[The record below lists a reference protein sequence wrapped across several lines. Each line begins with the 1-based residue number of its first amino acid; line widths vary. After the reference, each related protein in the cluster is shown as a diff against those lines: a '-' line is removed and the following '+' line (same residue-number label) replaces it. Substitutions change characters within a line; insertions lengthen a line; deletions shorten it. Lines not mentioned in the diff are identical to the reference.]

1 MFKLGTF
8 RERDGRSFVAFV
20 IGDKA
25 VEITAC
31 HKLFTASHFV
41 KAGTLASTES
51 LSGLLDDWQRSFLV
65 LQAMVE
71 FVQSESL
78 EGARLKGSV
87 FSLASLRTLPP
98 IARPP
103 KILHSAANYPE
114 HVKEMSGY
122 TQSQGSVEKSKV
134 FTGDKTRARP
144 YLFLKA
150 SCALAGAYDDIVMP
164 EGEHQ
169 IDWEAEVAAVIG
181 RPGKRIKAEH
191 AIDHVAGF
199 MTANDVTC
207 RDGLFRE
214 DRANFRTDW
223 LSSKSY
229 DTFEPMGPY
238 FVPREFVPNHR
249 DMHLRLSV
257 NGEVKQDGST
267 ASMIF
272 SLEEQME
279 FASAMM
285 TLESGDIFVTGTI
298 GGVGQ
303 STGTYLKVGDV
314 VETEVLGL
322 GMQRNKVVAAKT

>member
-8 RERDGRSFVAFV
+8 RGQDGCVFVAFV
-20 IGDKA
+20 RGNKA
-25 VEITAC
+25 VAIASC
-31 HKLFTASHFV
+31 HKHYAASPFA
-41 KAGTLASTES
+41 KAGTLSATDSIA
-51 LSGLLDDWQRSFLV
+51 GLLDDWQRNFSV
-65 LQAMVE
+65 LQAMSD
-71 FVQSESL
+71 FAQSEGL
-78 EGARLKGSV
+78 EGGRLKGGV
-87 FSLASLRTLPP
+87 FALASLRTLPP
-98 IARPP
+98 IPRPP

-114 HVKEMSGY
+114 HVKEMGAY

-150 SCALAGAYDDIVMP
+150 SSALTGAYDDIVMP
-164 EGEHQ
+164 HGEHQ

-181 RPGKRIKAEH
+181 RPGKGIKAEH

-214 DRANFRTDW
+214 DRENFRTDW

-229 DTFEPMGPY
+229 DTFAPMGPY

-249 DMHLRLSV
+249 DMHIRLSV

-267 ASMIF
+267 AGMIF

-285 TLESGDIFVTGTI
+285 TLESGDVFVTGTI

-314 VETEVLGL
+314 VETEVVGL
-322 GMQRNKVVAAKT
+322 GMQRNNVVAARP